1 MIHKIWMGLFT
12 VGIIYS
18 FFYGTTSEVNNAIL
32 SGAQEAINLV
42 IYLAGI
48 MVFWTGVL
56 QVANHSKMLDVL

>member
-32 SGAQEAINLV
+32 SGAQEAINLL
-42 IYLAGI
+42 ISLGGTMAFCQC
-48 MVFWTGVL
+48 VF
-56 QVANHSKMLDVL
+56 QVATH

>member
-42 IYLAGI
+42 I
-48 MVFWTGVL
+48 
-56 QVANHSKMLDVL
+56 